1 MDYLMLGKVEFE
13 FFVMSV
19 LRQIAARNRQEIKFG
34 KIISA
39 YTENKAS
46 DKYLKFDAVA
56 PNGFGDFNGCIYFE
70 FKKLQNR
77 SSIEA
82 KNIESFRRKIRT
94 VNWDQA
100 AIGILIVDGR
110 ISESITYEDPINN
123 EIPIYVWGQQ
133 IIEQWVREYPIDYS
147 NAVNL
152 SDKKTSKEL
161 SANDYISNITENEFA
176 EKKWKN
182 LDSVVHVVEKADNFA
197 LVLGA

>member
-19 LRQIAARNRQEIKFG
+19 LRQIAARNRQEITFG

-56 PNGFGDFNGCIYFE
+56 PNGFGDFKGCIYFE
-70 FKKLQNR
+70 FKKLQKR
-77 SSIEA
+77 SSTEA
-82 KNIESFRRKIRT
+82 KSIESFRRKIRT

-110 ISESITYEDPINN
+110 ISESSWHEFYTEVLCLSLSLSRIFSIAFFSNGGIDAPIFSAFSRML
-123 EIPIYVWGQQ
+123 P
-133 IIEQWVREYPIDYS
+133 S
-147 NAVNL
+147 
-152 SDKKTSKEL
+152 SDTMYQ
-161 SANDYISNITENEFA
+161 NRTMGVSNI
-176 EKKWKN
+176 
-182 LDSVVHVVEKADNFA
+182 S
-197 LVLGA
+197 

>member
-19 LRQIAARNRQEIKFG
+19 LRQIAARTRQEITFG

-56 PNGFGDFNGCIYFE
+56 PNGFGDFKGCIYFE
-70 FKKLQNR
+70 FKKLQKR
-77 SSIEA
+77 SSTEA
-82 KNIESFRRKIRT
+82 KSIESFRRKIRT

-110 ISESITYEDPINN
+110 IRDSITYDAAIDN
-123 EIPIYVWGQQ
+123 ELPIYVWVSKLLSSGFESIPSITVTQLTYQTKRQ
-133 IIEQWVREYPIDYS
+133 IKNYQLMTIFQTLQKMTLQKR
-147 NAVNL
+147 NG
-152 SDKKTSKEL
+152 K
-161 SANDYISNITENEFA
+161 ISI
-176 EKKWKN
+176 
-182 LDSVVHVVEKADNFA
+182 L
-197 LVLGA
+197 

>member
-19 LRQIAARNRQEIKFG
+19 LRQIAARNRQEITFG

-56 PNGFGDFNGCIYFE
+56 PNGFGDFKGCIYFE
-70 FKKLQNR
+70 FKKLQKR
-77 SSIEA
+77 SSTEA
-82 KNIESFRRKIRT
+82 KSIESFRRKIRT

-100 AIGILIVDGR
+100 AICILIVDGR

-152 SDKKTSKEL
+152 SDKKTNKE
-161 SANDYISNITENEFA
+161 SRAKSRNWFA
-176 EKKWKN
+176 AAWRKP
-182 LDSVVHVVEKADNFA
+182 
-197 LVLGA
+197 